1 MEDPTSFKLKL
12 PRQDLKE
19 LRLFRP
25 DSDSAARWVQSLPVG
40 NSAAVIPMLDEAL
53 DDLNRTVLAPMVRYS
68 ILEALVPSVETA
80 LANLAK
86 RFLNQPLVIP
96 PEPRKMA
103 DTSAGLMSATTTAYT
118 IVAVEAI
125 QQRESMVD
133 ANPARLTCEALQRA
147 LLFAGRRILQSYQ
160 LHQPMEPYSWKILHQ
175 LYALAEFQRLTDL
188 PVSDPRSGGSTIKAT
203 YSQAL
208 ILSCCKPNQLRQ
220 GELAA
225 LHRGLQRWGEMVR
238 IESRASGDELFL
250 VDLDGDQPAQYR
262 ALYREH
268 PTSDCRSIDTEPL
281 LQFFKALKDEVVA
294 QGASFDKHS
303 SLSIITLD
311 HLIGSLGSVSLR
323 NFKRTGS
330 NSPLWICVGLGSTHY
345 HVARQQL
352 LKQVQGGDR
361 YVPATGEVDP
371 QPFAHAPGKAGRRKR
386 EDPGQFY
393 HKNPA
398 AEIEPHLDLDPATR
412 AKLIPNE
419 RAELPTSDKHPVF
432 KVQLANTSANGYC
445 LEWIDEVPA
454 EIRTGDI
461 VGLKEDKEDNDWS
474 IAVIRWLS
482 RLNDERT
489 LVGLEL
495 LSPRAVA
502 YGGSIHRK
510 GGEKSPPVRVLF
522 LPEIKIVGQPNTLI
536 TPRAGFKERQ
546 RVTLRNNTQTH
557 TVQLLRQIASTG
569 GFEQFEFRTIKELG
583 DRLAENQNGQM
594 SGEYDSLWSNI

>member
-12 PRQDLKE
+12 PHQDLTE

-25 DSDSAARWVQSLPVG
+25 DSDSAASWVQKLPVG
-40 NSAAVIPMLDEAL
+40 NSAAVVRMLDEAL
-53 DDLNRTVLAPMVRYS
+53 DDLNRTVLSPEIRYS
-68 ILEALVPSVETA
+68 ILETLLPSVETA

-96 PEPRKMA
+96 PEPRRMA
-103 DTSAGLMSATTTAYT
+103 ETSAGLISATTTAYT
-118 IVAVEAI
+118 IVAIEAI
-125 QQRESMVD
+125 QRRDSMSS

-147 LLFAGRRILQSYQ
+147 LLFAGRKILQSYQ
-160 LHQPMEPYSWKILHQ
+160 LHQPMEPYSWEILHQ
-175 LYALAEFQRLTDL
+175 LYSLAEFQHLTDL
-188 PVSDPRSGGSTIKAT
+188 PVSESRSGGRTIKAT

-220 GELAA
+220 GELSA
-225 LHRGLQRWGEMVR
+225 LHRGLQQWGEMVR
-238 IESRASGDELFL
+238 IESREYGDEFFL
-250 VDLDGDQPAQYR
+250 VDLDSDQPAHYR

-268 PTSDCRSIDTEPL
+268 LTSGCRSIDTESI
-281 LQFFKALKDEVVA
+281 LQHLKALKDEVIA
-294 QGASFDKHS
+294 QGASFDKRS
-303 SLSIITLD
+303 SLSITTLD
-311 HLIGSLGSVSLR
+311 HLIASLGSVSLR
-323 NFKRTGS
+323 NFKRTAS

-345 HVARQQL
+345 RVARQQL
-352 LKQVQGGDR
+352 MKQIQGGDR
-361 YVPATGEVDP
+361 YVPAPTGGIQG
-371 QPFAHAPGKAGRRKR
+371 QPFPLSRGKPDQ
-386 EDPGQFY
+386 ENPGQY
-393 HKNPA
+393 YNQSPGA
-398 AEIEPHLDLDPATR
+398 ASEPDVDLDAATR
-412 AKLIPNE
+412 ARLLPEE
-419 RAELPTSDKHPVF
+419 RVNMPTEEKHPVF
-432 KVQLANTSANGYC
+432 KVQLANSSANGYC
-445 LEWIDEVPA
+445 LEWIDEMPA

-482 RLNDERT
+482 RLSDERT

-495 LSPRAVA
+495 LSPRAIA

-557 TVQLLRQIASTG
+557 TVQLLRQISSTG
-569 GFEQFEFRTIKELG
+569 GFEQFEFRYIKELG
-583 DRLAENQNGQM
+583 DRLAENQSGQM